1 MEASSFSTR
10 PRTASVVCRPA
21 ALAWRSISTA
31 SAMACGVS
39 SLARIPDK
47 TRTSMI
53 LAADVHACDCKTR
66 LNRKRRLPGLMPFA
80 AHLTRRKG
88 GVRRAAWSRQACC
101 AALQS
106 ALVSNQQVV
115 YALRPEARSRIN
127 TLFMGSVLLGGA
139 AGSALATVAW
149 SRFGWAPLRRRWL
162 SRFRSVA

>member
-66 LNRKRRLPGLMPFA
+66 LIRKRRLPGLVPFA

-106 ALVSNQQVV
+106 ALV
-115 YALRPEARSRIN
+115 RPKARSRIN

-149 SRFGWAPLRRRWL
+149 SRFGWRRCGDDGCRA
-162 SRFRSVA
+162 SGP